1 MSIDYSARRRSS
13 PLTVLYDADCG
24 WCSAVAR
31 RLRRLDRGSRLR
43 FVPLQ
48 AAERSPDAGVAML
61 ARRRDL
67 AATLHVVDASGA
79 WTSGGAAVL
88 WILESLPPLRPL
100 ARLARLPIVG
110 RLIEP
115 AYRVVAD
122 HRGRLSRLLGAACR
136 VPGAGPRGGAT

>member
-48 AAERSPDAGVAML
+48 AAEESADVHVAIL

-67 AATLHVVDASGA
+67 AAALHVVDASGA

-88 WILESLPPLRPL
+88 WILDSLPSLRPL
-100 ARLARLPIVG
+100 ARLARLPILGWLV
-110 RLIEP
+110 EP

-122 HRGRLSRLLGAACR
+122 HRGRLSGLLGAACR
-136 VPGAGPRGGAT
+136 VPAPRPRRGAR